1 MSNDFIGFIGG
12 GNMTRAIVAGLIEG
26 KYPAEDL
33 LIAEPAIEQRAA
45 LARDLPGVIIE
56 ESNDDVAR
64 RAGTVVLAVKPQVM
78 RGVCEKLA
86 QTVQKSQPLIVSV
99 AAGVRSVDIDN
110 WLGGGLAIVRVMPNQ
125 PALLRLGASGLFAN
139 QRTTEEQ
146 KKRATGILSAVGH
159 VVSVDSDA
167 DIDSVTAISGTGPAY
182 FYLLIDMMIKS
193 AQKFGLD
200 PQAARILTIE
210 TAKGAAAIAD
220 AEDET
225 MQSLI
230 NRVRS
235 PAERRRPRSRASKPT
250 TFVISLRGHSR
261 PRAIARSDSRTKQT
275 RTEPWQAER

>member
-12 GNMTRAIVAGLIEG
+12 GNMTRAIAAGLIEG
-26 KYPAEDL
+26 KYPAQDL

-45 LARDLPGVIIE
+45 LARDLPGVVIE

-64 RAGTVVLAVKPQVM
+64 RAGIVVLAVKPQVM
-78 RGVCEKLA
+78 RKVCEGLA
-86 QTVQKSQPLIVSV
+86 ATVQKARPLIVSV
-99 AAGVRSVDIDN
+99 AAGIRSVDIDA
-110 WLGGGLAIVRVMPNQ
+110 WLGSGLAIVRVMPNQ

-139 QRTTEEQ
+139 QRTTDEQ
-146 KKRATGILSAVGH
+146 KKRAMGILSAVGH

-230 NRVRS
+230 DRVRS
-235 PAERRRPRSRASKPT
+235 PGGTTTAAFESLEADHVRDIFARAFEAARERAVALADEANK
-250 TFVISLRGHSR
+250 
-261 PRAIARSDSRTKQT
+261 D
-275 RTEPWQAER
+275 

>member
-1 MSNDFIGFIGG
+1 MHNDFIGFIGG
-12 GNMTRAIVAGLIEG
+12 GNMTRAIAAGLIEG
-26 KYPAEDL
+26 RYPADDL

-78 RGVCEKLA
+78 RQVCEEIA
-86 QTVQKSQPLIVSV
+86 ATVQKARPLIVSV
-99 AAGVRSVDIDN
+99 AAGIRSVDIDG
-110 WLGGGLAIVRVMPNQ
+110 WLGGDLAVVRVMPNQ
-125 PALLRLGASGLFAN
+125 PALLRLGASGLYAN
-139 QRTTEEQ
+139 ERTSEEQ
-146 KKRATGILSAVGH
+146 KKRAMGIMAAVGH

-193 AQKFGLD
+193 AQSFGLD

-225 MQSLI
+225 MRSLI
-230 NRVRS
+230 DRVRS
-235 PAERRRPRSRASKPT
+235 PGGTTTAAFESLEADHVRDIFARA
-250 TFVISLRGHSR
+250 FEAARN
-261 PRAIARSDSRTKQT
+261 RAVALADEANKD
-275 RTEPWQAER
+275 

>member
-12 GNMTRAIVAGLIEG
+12 GNMTRAIAAGLIEG
-26 KYPAEDL
+26 KYPAQDL

-45 LARDLPGVIIE
+45 LARDLPGVVIE

-64 RAGTVVLAVKPQVM
+64 RAGIVVLAVKPQVM
-78 RGVCEKLA
+78 RKVCEGLA
-86 QTVQKSQPLIVSV
+86 ATVQKARPLIVSV
-99 AAGVRSVDIDN
+99 AAGIRSVDIDA

-139 QRTTEEQ
+139 ERTTDEQ
-146 KKRATGILSAVGH
+146 KKRAMGILSAVGH

-230 NRVRS
+230 DRVRS
-235 PAERRRPRSRASKPT
+235 PGGTTTAAFESLEADHVRDIFARAFKAARERAVALADEANK
-250 TFVISLRGHSR
+250 
-261 PRAIARSDSRTKQT
+261 D
-275 RTEPWQAER
+275 

>member
-12 GNMTRAIVAGLIEG
+12 GNMTRAIAAGLIEG
-26 KYPAEDL
+26 KYPAQDL

-45 LARDLPGVIIE
+45 LARDLPGVVIE

-64 RAGTVVLAVKPQVM
+64 RAGIVVLAVKPQVM
-78 RGVCEKLA
+78 RKVCEGLA
-86 QTVQKSQPLIVSV
+86 ATVQKARPLIVSV
-99 AAGVRSVDIDN
+99 AAGIRSVDIDA

-125 PALLRLGASGLFAN
+125 PALLGLGASGLFAN
-139 QRTTEEQ
+139 QRTTDEQ
-146 KKRATGILSAVGH
+146 KKRAMGILSAVGH

-230 NRVRS
+230 DRVRS
-235 PAERRRPRSRASKPT
+235 PGGTTTAAFESLEADHVRDIFARAFEAARERAVALADEANK
-250 TFVISLRGHSR
+250 
-261 PRAIARSDSRTKQT
+261 D
-275 RTEPWQAER
+275 

>member
-12 GNMTRAIVAGLIEG
+12 GNMTRAIAAGLIEG

-64 RAGTVVLAVKPQVM
+64 RASTVVLAIKPQVM
-78 RGVCEKLA
+78 QLVCREIA
-86 QTVQKSQPLIVSV
+86 ATVQEARQLIVSV
-99 AAGVRSVDIDN
+99 AAGIRSVDIDG
-110 WLGGGLAIVRVMPNQ
+110 WLGGSLAVVRVMPNQ

-139 QRTTEEQ
+139 ERTTEEQ
-146 KKRATGILSAVGH
+146 KKRATGIMSAVGH

-193 AQKFGLD
+193 AQNFGLD

-230 NRVRS
+230 DRVRS
-235 PAERRRPRSRASKPT
+235 PGGTTTAAFESLEADHVRDIFARA
-250 TFVISLRGHSR
+250 FEAARD
-261 PRAIARSDSRTKQT
+261 RAVALADEANKD
-275 RTEPWQAER
+275 